1 MEGNPMNKLKVV
13 SDKKDSADVVRGAIL
28 AEIKRLEIS
37 LRITERNIKALEE
50 RNNISSEAFLNTI
63 TAEDLQGGDREYIQ
77 WAGELQVRLRLLERL
92 KDLQDVEYVVN

>member
-1 MEGNPMNKLKVV
+1 MNKLKVV